1 MRFKLGSLTP
11 DLRKRIMGHRSALEQ
26 TSSAYPVRETHM
38 VRTRWSHVWL
48 ALALLPLLT
57 VGRLV
62 AQTQPPP
69 APVGD
74 PPKPAK
80 GILGYKPLKVD
91 PKDDELR
98 KLQIARYNE
107 AVGEVQGL
115 LELVLRGAKTPDIFI
130 DAAKHVAQSG
140 LEVYDNPNDRIR
152 LLTDYVELAK
162 EVEKVFEAQHE
173 AGRVSDS
180 DVHMAR
186 YFRIDAEIQL
196 LKSKRAAEKP
206 KDK

>member
-1 MRFKLGSLTP
+1 MNRS
-11 DLRKRIMGHRSALEQ
+11 RKPLF
-26 TSSAYPVRETHM
+26 
-38 VRTRWSHVWL
+38 WL
-48 ALALLPLLT
+48 ALALLPLL
-57 VGRLV
+57 VAGKLV
-62 AQTQPPP
+62 AQPKPPP

-80 GILGYKPLKVD
+80 GILAYKPLKAD

-107 AVGEVQGL
+107 AVEEVQGL

-130 DAAKHVAQSG
+130 DAAKHVVQSG
-140 LEVYDNPNDRIR
+140 LEVYDNSGDRIR

-162 EVEKVFEAQHE
+162 EVEKVFEAQKE
-173 AGRVSDS
+173 SGRVSDS
-180 DVHMAR
+180 DLHMAR
-186 YFRIDAEIQL
+186 YFRFDAEIQL
-196 LKSKRAAEKP
+196 LKAKRAAEKP